1 MLNCLIVSSD
11 LRSVQYIINNILM
24 NNSKVRLYN
33 IASSINKAINVLKIN
48 SNNIDI
54 IILDIKTNILI
65 L

>member
-33 IASSINKAINVLKIN
+33 IASSIYKAINVLKIN